1 MVSYN
6 LRLVSPLFERKKMK
20 IHEYQGKQLF
30 QKFGVKV
37 LENRVARSAD
47 VAATAFKELGGPVAV
62 VKAQIHAGGRGKGTF
77 IENPEQHG
85 VQLVK
90 SAEEA
95 QQVAQNMLGN
105 RLVTIQ
111 TGPEGKTVNQVIV
124 EAGCDIAR
132 ELYLGIVLDREC
144 KLPVLMCSQEGGVE
158 IEKVAH
164 ETPEKIFKEHFDPAQ
179 GLESYQVR
187 KLCKKLGI
195 EGKSVRSADKF
206 MKALCRLY
214 VDTDCSLME
223 INPLVITGDGEL
235 VALDSKINF
244 DSNAAFRH
252 KDWEE
257 MRDLSEEEES
267 EVRAS
272 AAGLSYVKLE
282 GNIGCLV
289 NGAGLAMSTMDII
302 KLHGGQPANF
312 LDVGGGADSDQVTE
326 AFRIILSDPNVKAVL
341 VNIFGGIMKCT
352 TIAEAIVVAAKSVG
366 FTVPLVVRLEGTKV
380 EDGRKILEDSDVD
393 LITATDLGDAAEKVV
408 ATLA

>member
-1 MVSYN
+1 
-6 LRLVSPLFERKKMK
+6 MK
-20 IHEYQGKQLF
+20 IHEYQGKQVF
-30 QKFGVKV
+30 AKFGVKV
-37 LENRVARSAD
+37 LENRVARSGEE
-47 VAATAFKELGGPVAV
+47 AANAYNELGGKIAV
-62 VKAQIHAGGRGKGTF
+62 VKSQIHAGGRGKGTF
-77 IENPEQHG
+77 IENADQHG

-90 SAEEA
+90 SADEA
-95 QQVAQNMLGN
+95 KQAAENMLGN

-132 ELYLGIVLDREC
+132 ELYLGIVLDRAAM
-144 KLPVLMCSQEGGVE
+144 KPVIMCSQEGGVD

-179 GLESYQVR
+179 GIESYQVR
-187 KLCKKLGI
+187 KLCKLLDIK
-195 EGKSVRSADKF
+195 GKSVRSADKF
-206 MKALCRLY
+206 MKALCRMY
-214 VDTDCSLME
+214 VDTDCSLLE
-223 INPLVITGDGEL
+223 INPLVVTGDGEL
-235 VALDSKINF
+235 VALDSKVNF

-252 KDWEE
+252 KEWEE

-272 AAGLSYVKLE
+272 NAGLSYVKLE

-312 LDVGGGADSDQVTE
+312 LDVGGGANAEAVTE
-326 AFRIILSDPNVKAVL
+326 AFSIILSDKNVKAVL

-352 TIAEAIVVAAKSVG
+352 TIAEAIVVAAKKVG
-366 FTVPLVVRLEGTKV
+366 FEVPLVVRLEGTEV
-380 EDGRKILEDSDVD
+380 EAGRKILEESDVE
-393 LITATDLGDAAEKVV
+393 LITAADLGDAAEKVV
-408 ATLA
+408 ATLS